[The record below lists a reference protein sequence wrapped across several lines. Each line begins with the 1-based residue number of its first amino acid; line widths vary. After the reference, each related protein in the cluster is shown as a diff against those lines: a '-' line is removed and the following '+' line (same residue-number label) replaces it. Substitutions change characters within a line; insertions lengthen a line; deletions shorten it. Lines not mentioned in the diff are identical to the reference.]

1 MSDLL
6 VSPSRDTDWRF
17 EPAEFVRAL
26 RARWAAAQVTTF
38 EDPDFLAALD
48 FSVELGDGR
57 HVDGNLSRDGQVV
70 GLDGDLPEAA
80 EVAAWVRSVVPPDQ
94 ELILWDQ
101 GYSFD
106 VPLSEGIEPAA
117 IVAAATGR

>member
-26 RARWAAAQVTTF
+26 RERWAAAQVTTF
-38 EDPDFLAALD
+38 E
-48 FSVELGDGR
+48 
-57 HVDGNLSRDGQVV
+57 
-70 GLDGDLPEAA
+70 
-80 EVAAWVRSVVPPDQ
+80 VRSVVPPDQ
-94 ELILWDQ
+94 ELIVSDQ

-106 VPLSEGIEPAA
+106 VPLTEGIEPAE
-117 IVAAATGR
+117 IVEGVETT

>member
-17 EPAEFVRAL
+17 DPDEFVRLL
-26 RARWAAAQVTTF
+26 RERWHDAQVTRF

-48 FSVELGDGR
+48 FRVGLRDGR

-80 EVAAWVRSVVPPDQ
+80 EVAAWVRSVVRPDQ
-94 ELILWDQ
+94 ELIFWDQ
-101 GYSFD
+101 GYDFD
-106 VPLSEGIEPAA
+106 VPLTEGIEPDA
-117 IVAAATGR
+117 IVAAATG